1 MPVTV
6 GNTNMSDREKWIED
20 ALKKIPEGLTLLDA
34 GAGECQFRKYCTHLR
49 YISQDFAQY
58 NGLGD
63 TGLQMGS
70 WDNSKL
76 DIVSDITVI
85 PLESGSVD
93 AILCTEVFEH
103 LPNPVLALQEFSRLL
118 KAGGYLI
125 ITAPFASL
133 THFAPYH
140 FASGFNR
147 YYYEYHLPLHS
158 FAIEELTANGNYFE
172 FVAQEIRRINTVAKK
187 YADVKLNFWQRKLFS
202 LQLRLL
208 QMLSGKDKGSAE
220 LLCFGI
226 HIIARK
232 K

>member
-76 DIVSDITVI
+76 DIVSDITAI